1 MERNK
6 GNWNSKGI
14 AVVDLDGTII
24 GSKGDVPKEHIEYYQ
39 KFPMGE
45 MREGSSLHY
54 KNSFMMKITDFFA
67 VVVVLSDE
75 HFARLSAI
83 NLWGR
88 IAALHDLYKLDKEE
102 RKKVE
107 SQFSILGKLIKKVKS
122 DKPTSET
129 ISKFFLSFK
138 DEE

>member
-6 GNWNSKGI
+6 GNWSSKGI
-14 AVVDLDGTII
+14 AVLDLDGSVI
-24 GSKGDVPKEHIEYYQ
+24 GSKGDVPKEHIEYYH
-39 KFPMGE
+39 KFPLRDMA
-45 MREGSSLHY
+45 EGSSLHF
-54 KNSFMMKITDFFA
+54 KNSFMMKITEFFA

-88 IAALHDLYKLDKEE
+88 IAALHDLYRLDEEE

-122 DKPTSET
+122 DTPTSKT
-129 ISKFFLSFK
+129 ISKFFKNL
-138 DEE
+138 E